1 MYLIQL
7 FAPNHIILLVVV
19 LLLFFGAK
27 KIPELMRGLGKGM
40 REFSDAKNNFGRE
53 FEEGMK
59 EKDPSATHSP
69 INGKTVSPVP
79 GPTVN
84 A

>member
-27 KIPELMRGLGKGM
+27 KIPELMRGIGKGV

-59 EKDPSATHSP
+59 EKEPASTV
-69 INGKTVSPVP
+69 NGKTVTPVS
-79 GPTVN
+79 GNIN